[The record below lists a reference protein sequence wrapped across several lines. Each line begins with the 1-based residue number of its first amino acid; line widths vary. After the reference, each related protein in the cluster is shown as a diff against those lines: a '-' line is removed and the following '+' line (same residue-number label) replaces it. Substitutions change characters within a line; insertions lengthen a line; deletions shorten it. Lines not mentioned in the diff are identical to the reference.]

1 MPRTGRLKLSHD
13 ISNSI
18 PLLGIC
24 AYGSGCGKTTLLERL
39 IPVLQER
46 GIRVSII
53 KHAHHSFDID
63 HPGKDSYRLRQ
74 AGAVQTMLGSSKR
87 WALMTEL
94 AAEHEPQLEEL
105 AAKLD
110 PLLADLVLVEGFK
123 QAPIPKLEVHRPR
136 LGMPLLAREDTTII
150 AVATDAPIDIALPML
165 DLNNVDMVAAFIS
178 QWLEAQTISKQ
189 LAQPTP

>member
-1 MPRTGRLKLSHD
+1 VPRTGRLKLSHD

-74 AGAVQTMLGSSKR
+74 AGAVQTLLGSSKR

-94 AAEHEPQLEEL
+94 AAGQEPQLKEL
-105 AAKLD
+105 AAQLD
-110 PLLADLVLVEGFK
+110 PRLADLVLVEGFK
-123 QAPIPKLEVHRPR
+123 QAPIPKLEVHRPT
-136 LGMPLLAREDTTII
+136 LGMPLLARQDTTII

-165 DLNNVDMVAAFIS
+165 DLNKVDDIAAFIS
-178 QWLEAQTISKQ
+178 QWLDAQTISKQ
-189 LAQPTP
+189 HS